1 MRVFVSYTKYN
12 DDLKPDLGQ
21 STQAIKDKLSL
32 LGEVFI
38 DYPLHEPKHVWGELD
53 MCDVFFLI
61 KSENNNKSKW
71 ISEEK
76 ERAIA
81 KHKNIIEISY
91 GDLLIIKIEELK
103 SMIQINKQ

>member
-1 MRVFVSYTKYN
+1 MRIFVSYTKHN

-21 STQAIKDKLSL
+21 SIQAMKDKLSL

-38 DYPLHEPKHVWGELD
+38 DYPLHEPSRVWEELD
-53 MCDVFFLI
+53 MCDVFVLI
-61 KSENNNKSKW
+61 KSVNNNISKW

-91 GDLLIIKIEELK
+91 GDLLIIKIEELE
-103 SMIQINKQ
+103 SMIQINKR

>member
-1 MRVFVSYTKYN
+1 MRIFVSYTKHN
-12 DDLKPDLGQ
+12 DDLRPDLEH
-21 STQAIKDKLSL
+21 SIRSIKDKLAL
-32 LGEVFI
+32 LGEVFV
-38 DYPLHEPKHVWGELD
+38 DYPLHEPSYVWNKLD

-61 KSENNNKSKW
+61 KSENNKKSKW

-81 KHKNIIEISY
+81 KCKIIVEMSY

>member
-1 MRVFVSYTKYN
+1 M
-12 DDLKPDLGQ
+12 KPDLGQ
-21 STQAIKDKLSL
+21 STQAIKSKLSL

-38 DYPLHEPKHVWGELD
+38 DYPLHEPSRVWEELD
-53 MCDVFFLI
+53 MCDVFVLI
-61 KSENNNKSKW
+61 KSKNNKKSKW

-81 KHKNIIEISY
+81 KHKIIIEKSY
-91 GDLLIIKIEELK
+91 GDLLIVKIEELK